1 MNYLYIFILI
11 FIILAVSFYTQY
23 KYETMNTVINTET
36 FSNNTK
42 TNNTNNTIVL
52 LGDSILK
59 NNSYVTNGQSIEDIL
74 REKKGDNLHCLAI
87 NNSTIVDVYSQV
99 DSIPIELNNENT
111 HIFLSS
117 GGNDI
122 LSQYV
127 DNHKTDVS
135 VSNVLNGI
143 FIAYKKMV
151 KSIETKMNK
160 AKIVLIDI
168 YYPTSNQFSQ
178 YKPIVQ
184 EWNKMQEKYARE
196 KSYGL
201 IQISKRVTSRDD
213 FTLSIEPS
221 EKGGEK
227 IAQSILNY

>member
-23 KYETMNTVINTET
+23 TDESMNMES
-36 FSNNTK
+36 FLNN
-42 TNNTNNTIVL
+42 NNNKNNIVL

-59 NNSYVTNGQSIEDIL
+59 NNSYVKNGQSIEDVL
-74 REKKGDNLHCLAI
+74 REKKGDNLYCLAL
-87 NNSTIVDVYSQV
+87 NNSTVVDVYSQI

-111 HIFLSS
+111 TVFLSS

-127 DNHKTDVS
+127 DKRDSDVS
-135 VSNVLNGI
+135 DSNVLNVI

-151 KSIETKMNK
+151 KSLLVKMNK
-160 AKIVLIDI
+160 VKIVLIDI

-184 EWNKMQEKYARE
+184 EWNKMLEKYARE

-201 IQISKRVTSRDD
+201 IQISKSVTASDD

-227 IAQSILNY
+227 IARSILNYY

>member
-23 KYETMNTVINTET
+23 KYESLNTES
-36 FSNNTK
+36 FSNN
-42 TNNTNNTIVL
+42 NNNKNNIVL

-59 NNSYVTNGQSIEDIL
+59 NNSYVKNGQSIEDIL
-74 REKKGDNLHCLAI
+74 REKKGDNLYCLAL
-87 NNSTIVDVYSQV
+87 NNSTIVDVYSQI
-99 DSIPIELNNENT
+99 DSIPLELNNENT
-111 HIFLSS
+111 TIFLSS

-127 DNHKTDVS
+127 DKHDSDVS
-135 VSNVLNGI
+135 DSQVLNVI

-151 KSIETKMNK
+151 KSLQTKMNK
-160 AKIVLIDI
+160 SKIVLIDI

-178 YKPIVQ
+178 YKHIIQ
-184 EWNKMQEKYARE
+184 EWNNLLEKYARE

-201 IQISKRVTSRDD
+201 IQISKSVTASDD

-227 IAQSILNY
+227 IARSILNYY

>member
-11 FIILAVSFYTQY
+11 FIILVVSFYTQY
-23 KYETMNTVINTET
+23 KYESINTET
-36 FSNNTK
+36 FSNNNK
-42 TNNTNNTIVL
+42 NSIVL

-59 NNSYVTNGQSIEDIL
+59 NNSYVKNGQSIEDIL
-74 REKKGDNLHCLAI
+74 RENKRDNLYCLAL
-87 NNSTIVDVYSQV
+87 NNSTIVDVYSQI
-99 DSIPIELNNENT
+99 DSIPLELNNENT
-111 HIFLSS
+111 TIFLSS

-122 LSQYV
+122 LSQYI
-127 DNHKTDVS
+127 DKHDSDVS
-135 VSNVLNGI
+135 DTHVLNVI

-151 KSIETKMNK
+151 KSLHTKMNK
-160 AKIVLIDI
+160 VKIVLIDI

-184 EWNKMQEKYARE
+184 DWNKMLEKYARE

-201 IQISKRVTSRDD
+201 IQISKSVTASDD

-227 IAQSILNY
+227 IARSILNYY

>member
-1 MNYLYIFILI
+1 MNYLYIFILC

-23 KYETMNTVINTET
+23 RYESINTED
-36 FSNNTK
+36 FSNNNDK
-42 TNNTNNTIVL
+42 NSIVL

-59 NNSYVTNGQSIEDIL
+59 NNSYVKNGQSVEDIL
-74 REKKGDNLHCLAI
+74 RENKGNNLYCLAL
-87 NNSTIVDVYSQV
+87 NNSTIVDVYSQI

-111 HIFLSS
+111 LIFLSS

-127 DNHKTDVS
+127 DKHDSDVS
-135 VSNVLNGI
+135 DTHILNVI

-151 KSIETKMNK
+151 KSLQTKMNK

-168 YYPTSNQFSQ
+168 YYPHSNQFSQ
-178 YKPIVQ
+178 YNPIVK
-184 EWNKMQEKYARE
+184 EWNQMLKKYARE

-201 IQISKRVTSRDD
+201 IQISKRVTSIDD

-227 IAQSILNY
+227 IAQSILNYY

>member
-1 MNYLYIFILI
+1 MNYLYIFILC

-23 KYETMNTVINTET
+23 RYESINTED
-36 FSNNTK
+36 FSNNNDK
-42 TNNTNNTIVL
+42 NNIVL

-59 NNSYVTNGQSIEDIL
+59 NNSYVKNGQSVEDIL
-74 REKKGDNLHCLAI
+74 RENKGNNLYCLAL
-87 NNSTIVDVYSQV
+87 NNSTIVDVYSQI
-99 DSIPIELNNENT
+99 DRIPIELNNENT
-111 HIFLSS
+111 LIFLSS

-127 DNHKTDVS
+127 DKHDSDVS
-135 VSNVLNGI
+135 DTHILNVI

-151 KSIETKMNK
+151 KSLQTKMNK

-168 YYPTSNQFSQ
+168 YYPHSNQFSQ
-178 YKPIVQ
+178 YNPIVK
-184 EWNKMQEKYARE
+184 EWNQMLKKYARE

-201 IQISKRVTSRDD
+201 IQISKRVTSIDD

-227 IAQSILNY
+227 IAQSILNYY

>member
-11 FIILAVSFYTQY
+11 FIILVVSFYTQY
-23 KYETMNTVINTET
+23 TYESLNRES
-36 FSNNTK
+36 FLNN
-42 TNNTNNTIVL
+42 NNNKNNIVL

-59 NNSYVTNGQSIEDIL
+59 NNSYVKNGQSIEDIL
-74 REKKGDNLHCLAI
+74 REKKGDNLYCLAL
-87 NNSTIVDVYSQV
+87 NNSTIVDVYSQI
-99 DSIPIELNNENT
+99 DSIPLELNNENT
-111 HIFLSS
+111 SIFLSS

-127 DNHKTDVS
+127 DKHDSDVS
-135 VSNVLNGI
+135 DRHLLNLI

-151 KSIETKMNK
+151 KSLQTKMNK
-160 AKIVLIDI
+160 SKIVLIDI
-168 YYPTSNQFSQ
+168 YYPNSNQFSQ
-178 YKPIVQ
+178 YKHIIQ
-184 EWNKMQEKYARE
+184 EWNNLLEKYARE

-201 IQISKRVTSRDD
+201 IQISKIVTESND

-227 IAQSILNY
+227 IARSILNYY

>member
-23 KYETMNTVINTET
+23 KYESMNMESFLN
-36 FSNNTK
+36 SNKNSNK
-42 TNNTNNTIVL
+42 NNIVL

-59 NNSYVTNGQSIEDIL
+59 NNSYVKNGQSIEDIL
-74 REKKGDNLHCLAI
+74 REKKGDNLYCLAL
-87 NNSTIVDVYSQV
+87 NNSTVVDVYSQI

-111 HIFLSS
+111 TVFLSS

-127 DNHKTDVS
+127 DKHDSDVS
-135 VSNVLNGI
+135 DSNVLNVI
-143 FIAYKKMV
+143 FIAYKNMV
-151 KSIETKMNK
+151 KSLLVKMNK
-160 AKIVLIDI
+160 VKIVLIDI

-184 EWNKMQEKYARE
+184 EWNKMLEKYARE

-201 IQISKRVTSRDD
+201 IQISKSVTASDD

-227 IAQSILNY
+227 IARSILNYY

>member
-11 FIILAVSFYTQY
+11 FIILVVSFYTQY
-23 KYETMNTVINTET
+23 KYDSINTET
-36 FSNNTK
+36 FSNNK
-42 TNNTNNTIVL
+42 NSIVL

-59 NNSYVTNGQSIEDIL
+59 NNSYVKNGQSIEDIL
-74 REKKGDNLHCLAI
+74 RENKGDNLYCLAL
-87 NNSTIVDVYSQV
+87 NNSTIVDVYSKI

-111 HIFLSS
+111 TIFLSS

-127 DNHKTDVS
+127 DKHDSDVS
-135 VSNVLNGI
+135 DTHVLNVI

-151 KSIETKMNK
+151 KSLRAKMNK
-160 AKIVLIDI
+160 VKIVLIDI

-184 EWNKMQEKYARE
+184 DWNKMLEKYARE

-201 IQISKRVTSRDD
+201 IQISKSVTASDD

-227 IAQSILNY
+227 IARSILNYY

>member
-11 FIILAVSFYTQY
+11 FIILVVSFYTQY
-23 KYETMNTVINTET
+23 TYESINTET
-36 FSNNTK
+36 FSNKNS
-42 TNNTNNTIVL
+42 IVL

-59 NNSYVTNGQSIEDIL
+59 NNSYVKNGQSIEDIL
-74 REKKGDNLHCLAI
+74 RENKGDNLYCLAL
-87 NNSTIVDVYSQV
+87 NNSTIVDVYSQI

-111 HIFLSS
+111 TIFLSS

-122 LSQYV
+122 LAQYV
-127 DNHKTDVS
+127 DKHDSDVS
-135 VSNVLNGI
+135 DTHVLNVI

-151 KSIETKMNK
+151 KSLRAKMNK

-184 EWNKMQEKYARE
+184 DWNKMLEKYARE
-196 KSYGL
+196 NSYGL
-201 IQISKRVTSRDD
+201 IQISKSVTASDD

-227 IAQSILNY
+227 IARSILNYY